1 MVANA
6 VIVANGKIYGK
17 VSVEEIISA
26 RCTGFIK
33 LSTLKNFGPE

>member
-6 VIVANGKIYGK
+6 VIGVNGKIDGK

-33 LSTLKNFGPE
+33 LSTLKYFGPK